1 MAEESRPLDDDRW
14 NRAARGETP
23 AERLDRNWRD
33 LLQELRVVQ
42 LGVQLLTA
50 LLLTVPFQR
59 AFLDLAPRQVLVYA
73 VTVALAVLA
82 AGLLIAPVVVH
93 RTVFRR
99 GGGRSM
105 VAAGQWLVV
114 AGLTIFG
121 LAIVGVVMLIA
132 DVVLGPAAGVLAAG
146 LALVLFGCL
155 WGVVPAV
162 VRRSV
167 RNDAA
172 TAPAAEVRPGSRS
185 AAAARPSRRV
195 RR

>member
-1 MAEESRPLDDDRW
+1 MAEESRLLDDDRW

-50 LLLTVPFQR
+50 LLLTVPFKR

-73 VTVALAVLA
+73 VTAALA

-93 RTVFRR
+93 RSVFRH
-99 GGGRSM
+99 GGRQQM

-114 AGLTIFG
+114 AGLTTFG
-121 LAIVGVVMLIA
+121 LAIVGVVALIA
-132 DVVLGPAAGVLAAG
+132 DVVLGPVVAVLAAG
-146 LALVLFGCL
+146 LALVLFGSL

-167 RNDAA
+167 RN
-172 TAPAAEVRPGSRS
+172 
-185 AAAARPSRRV
+185 
-195 RR
+195 